1 MSVRDLLIA
10 LVRYAI
16 KGEALDKS
24 AVEAA
29 LNSEKLATLYKVAKG
44 HDVAHLVAYSLMKNA
59 IVFDGTVW
67 QLFLKELEQAKLRYE
82 MIQADTT
89 EIYSCLEKEGIE
101 YIPLKGAVIRSYY
114 PEPWMRTS
122 CDIDILVKKEN
133 LDRAIDALVQNCHYT
148 TDHKITYHDVSLYSP
163 FGMHLELHF
172 NINENISKYDA
183 VLEQVWEY
191 SCVSNESA
199 FKYLQNVEF
208 LTFHM
213 TAHSAYHF
221 VSGGCGLRS
230 VLDLWILKQS
240 LGNEALRLEE
250 LLEKAELS
258 RFYNGICEL
267 GEYWFGEKQL
277 TSHTVEEMQK
287 YVLLGGAYGTRG
299 QGIASGKAKHGSRF
313 KYYLSRMFLPYS
325 NMAVLYPVLKKHKIL
340 LPFCHIA
347 RWFCGIFKRKKIKNE
362 LEILSSISKEKE
374 EHMNALMTELGL

>member
-44 HDVAHLVAYSLMKNA
+44 HDVAHLVAYALMKNA

-82 MIQADTT
+82 MIQADTM

-101 YIPLKGAVIRSYY
+101 YIPLKGAVIRSCY

-133 LDRAIDALVQNCHYT
+133 LDRAIDALVRNCHYT
-148 TDHKITYHDVSLYSP
+148 TDRKITYHDVSLYSP

-172 NINENISKYDA
+172 NINENISKYDV

-191 SCVSNESA
+191 SCASNESA

-230 VLDLWILKQS
+230 VLDLWLLKQR
-240 LGNEALRLEE
+240 LGKGLDE

-258 RFYNGICEL
+258 RFYSGISQL
-267 GEYWFGEKQL
+267 GEYWFGEKRL
-277 TSHTVEEMQK
+277 PSNMIEEIEK

-299 QGIASGKAKHGSRF
+299 QGIASGKAKRGSRF
-313 KYYLSRMFLPYS
+313 KYYLSRIFLPYS
-325 NMAVLYPVLKKHKIL
+325 NMAVLHPVLKEHKIL
-340 LPFCHIA
+340 LPLCHIA
-347 RWFCGIFKRKKIKNE
+347 RWTCGIFKRKKIKNE
-362 LEILSSISKEKE
+362 LEIISSISEDTE
-374 EHMNALMTELGL
+374 ERITALMKDLGL